1 MVLLQ
6 DVINIEVEQDTRTG
20 RAKKKKKSRAEK
32 GSRRGGA
39 GEGGELFKKDNRDR
53 RLHRGSTR
61 RWRKSSDEMASE
73 KDKKA
78 SD

>member
-6 DVINIEVEQDTRTG
+6 DVINIEVEQDTNREG
-20 RAKKKKKSRAEK
+20 EKKKKKSRERK
-32 GSRRGGA
+32 GAVERRGG
-39 GEGGELFKKDNRDR
+39 GGGNCLRKITAIVDYT
-53 RLHRGSTR
+53 GTTR

-73 KDKKA
+73 KDKKT